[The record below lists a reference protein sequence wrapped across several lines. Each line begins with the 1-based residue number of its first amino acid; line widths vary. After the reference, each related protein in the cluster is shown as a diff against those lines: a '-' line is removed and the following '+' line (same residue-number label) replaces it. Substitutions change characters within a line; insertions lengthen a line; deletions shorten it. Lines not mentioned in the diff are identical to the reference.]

1 MYHKYELEFPNSWQ
15 DILNVAETNLAGE
28 LEYRRG
34 NYTLTFEQ
42 LREFI
47 KYYNNMIYAEPWG
60 WMQPQ
65 RHAYAALQLEQS
77 NVEEAART
85 YEEDLSYADSFPRVV
100 RHPNNV

>member
-15 DILNVAETNLAGE
+15 DILNVAETKLTGE

-34 NYTLTFEQ
+34 NYTLAFEQ
-42 LREFI
+42 LRESI

-65 RHAYAALQLEQS
+65 PQCLHCSSAGAG
-77 NVEEAART
+77 
-85 YEEDLSYADSFPRVV
+85 
-100 RHPNNV
+100 